1 MRLLFFDLGH
11 YIASVL
17 LYWWA
22 TPFAAL
28 VAGGVAVFE
37 KIRGKSVS
45 RRIFI
50 GFAIAYLVV
59 AGFSVW
65 REEHN
70 ARVQISEEERRIEK
84 EQKDA
89 KDQNTPNLQGD
100 VLYSSVGEL
109 KDDPNITIVTFIV
122 SVTNLGAPSITKN
135 WWVSI
140 KTPDREFVS
149 RTPIYYRKGWDDT
162 KEGEPG
168 LRIQN
173 SDAIYARTGEDPI
186 PRGGEKHGNLVFLFK
201 GVKPGEIGRGGN
213 MLKLCF
219 SDATGKQNFIIK
231 PWPASDGKKN
241 FVPYVPGLH
250 DEILPAES
258 PIQRP

>member
-1 MRLLFFDLGH
+1 MRSFFIDLGH
-11 YIASVL
+11 YLYTVL
-17 LYWWA
+17 LYLWA
-22 TPFAAL
+22 TPFAVIA
-28 VAGGVAVFE
+28 AGVVAVFE

-45 RRIFI
+45 KRAF
-50 GFAIAYLVV
+50 FAFGIAYLLV

-65 REEHN
+65 REERD
-70 ARVQISEEERRIEK
+70 ARVQISEEKRRIEK
-84 EQKDA
+84 EQKYA

-100 VLYSSVGEL
+100 VLYSSVGKL
-109 KDDPNITIVTFIV
+109 KADTNITVVTLIV

-140 KTPDREFVS
+140 TTPDGELVS
-149 RTPIYYRKGWDDT
+149 REPIYYRKGWDDS

-168 LRIQN
+168 LRIYN

-186 PRGGEKHGNLVFLFK
+186 PRGGEKHGNLVFFFK
-201 GVKPGEIGRGGN
+201 GVKPEKIERGGN
-213 MLKLCF
+213 ILKLCF

-231 PWPASDGKKN
+231 PWPASNGKNN

-258 PIQRP
+258 PTQRP